1 MRTRSEFTMNRNLS
15 TVATVGFILTVA
27 LLVFS
32 SGLSYYNT
40 RQLVDADGMVE
51 HTHRV
56 ISLLEAVLSTLKD
69 AETGQRGFII
79 TQEDPYLQ
87 PYHQAVVR
95 IHDELSGLKELTA
108 DNPEQQKR
116 LELLEEKVSAK
127 LDELYETISDLKR
140 TRDFKAAQEE
150 VRTGKGKEQMD
161 AVRQVVAD
169 MRQVEHEL
177 LQQRAERSQR
187 SYRTAVLSNLLIGL
201 LAVAL
206 VSYVFYLVRR
216 YAALQRRA
224 AQRAEH
230 LAVLGKLLAGVAH
243 EVRNPLA
250 GIRSTV
256 QLWERLPDTARSP
269 DSIHAVIQGVDRL
282 NEIVSRLLLFARM
295 GDNDEPTPVS
305 VNSVLA
311 DTLNLLEAQ
320 ARSQAVAIERE
331 LEPDLPPV
339 CASASALRQVFL
351 NLATNALQAMPQ
363 GGRLHCQT
371 RYESQKQAVEIR
383 FSDTGPGIPPDVR
396 KHLFDPF
403 FTTRPD
409 GTGLG
414 LAICQEFLHEHSG
427 KLEFQA
433 GGPGAT
439 FVVVLPAARQG
450 NRVAAS
456 REL

>member
-1 MRTRSEFTMNRNLS
+1 MYRNVG
-15 TVATVGFILTVA
+15 TVATVGFALTLA
-27 LLVFS
+27 LLVVS
-32 SGLSYYNT
+32 AGLSYRNT
-40 RQLVDADGMVE
+40 RQLVEADEKMD

-87 PYHQAVVR
+87 PYQEAVARVHEEITGLR
-95 IHDELSGLKELTA
+95 ELLS
-108 DNPEQQKR
+108 DNPRQQQR
-116 LELLEEKVSAK
+116 LALLEQKVSTK
-127 LDELYETISDLKR
+127 LDELDQTITALKG

-150 VRTGKGKEQMD
+150 VRTGKGKQQMD

-169 MRQVEHEL
+169 MQQVERDL
-177 LQQRAERSQR
+177 LQQRAETSGRN
-187 SYRTAVLSNLLIGL
+187 YRTAVLSNLLTSA

-206 VSYVFYLVRR
+206 VSYVFYLIRGYIV
-216 YAALQRRA
+216 LQQRA

-230 LAVLGKLLAGVAH
+230 LAVLGQLLAGVAH
-243 EVRNPLA
+243 EIRNPLA

-295 GDNDEPTPVS
+295 GDHEEREPVS
-305 VNSVLA
+305 VNLVLTE
-311 DTLNLLEAQ
+311 TLNLLEAQ
-320 ARSQAVAIERE
+320 AASQFITIER
-331 LEPDLPPV
+331 DLDISLPSV
-339 CASASALRQVFL
+339 FGSASALRQVLL

-363 GGRLHCQT
+363 GGRLHCRT
-371 RYESQKQAVEIR
+371 RADPLKRTVEIR
-383 FSDTGPGIPPDVR
+383 IADTGPGIPPEVR
-396 KHLFDPF
+396 KHLFEPF

-414 LAICQEFLHEHSG
+414 LALCREFVLQHG
-427 KLEFQA
+427 GRLELEA
-433 GGPGAT
+433 GGPGAV
-439 FVVVLPAARQG
+439 FRVALPAAP
-450 NRVAAS
+450 
-456 REL
+456 

>member
-1 MRTRSEFTMNRNLS
+1 MTRNTGTL
-15 TVATVGFILTVA
+15 ATIGFALTLAV
-27 LLVFS
+27 LVVS
-32 SGLSYYNT
+32 AGLSYYNT
-40 RQLVDADGMVE
+40 RQLVDADGMVD

-95 IHDELSGLKELTA
+95 VHDELNGLKELTS
-108 DNPEQQKR
+108 DNPGQQKR
-116 LELLEEKVSAK
+116 LALLEERVSAK
-127 LDELYETISDLKR
+127 LDELDQSLAALKR
-140 TRDFKAAQEE
+140 TKDFKAAQEE

-169 MRQVEHEL
+169 MRQVERDL
-177 LQQRAERSQR
+177 LRQRAEESGR
-187 SYRTAVLSNLLIGL
+187 SYRTAVLSNLLTGV

-206 VSYVFYLVRR
+206 VSYVFYLIRR

-256 QLWERLPDTARSP
+256 QLWERLPDTSRSP
-269 DSIHAVIQGVDRL
+269 DSIHAVVQGVDRL

-295 GDNDEPTPVS
+295 GDKNETQPIS
-305 VNSVLA
+305 ANSVLTE
-311 DTLNLLEAQ
+311 TLNLLEAQ
-320 ARSQAVAIERE
+320 ATNQAVAIERE
-331 LEPDLPPV
+331 LDPDLPTV
-339 CASASALRQVFL
+339 FGSASAIRQVFL

-363 GGRLHCQT
+363 GGRLRCRTH
-371 RYESQKQAVEIR
+371 YEPQKCTVEIR
-383 FSDTGPGIPPDVR
+383 FTDTGPGIPPDVR
-396 KHLFDPF
+396 KHLFEPF

-414 LAICQEFLHEHSG
+414 LALCQEFVHQHGG
-427 KLEFQA
+427 KLEFEA
-433 GGPGAT
+433 GVPGAT
-439 FVVVLPAARQG
+439 FVVVLPAEPRSL
-450 NRVAAS
+450 VAP
-456 REL
+456 

>member
-1 MRTRSEFTMNRNLS
+1 MNRNVG
-15 TVATVGFILTVA
+15 TVATVGFALTLA
-27 LLVFS
+27 LLVVS
-32 SGLSYYNT
+32 AGLSYRNT
-40 RQLVDADGMVE
+40 RQLVDADGMVD

-87 PYHQAVVR
+87 PYHEAVERV
-95 IHDELSGLKELTA
+95 HDELNGLKELTS
-108 DNPEQQKR
+108 DNLGQQER
-116 LELLEEKVSAK
+116 LSLLEQKVSAK
-127 LDELYETISDLKR
+127 LDELDRTITDLKR
-140 TRDFKAAQEE
+140 TKDFKAAQEE
-150 VRTGKGKEQMD
+150 VRTGKGKQQMD
-161 AVRQVVAD
+161 AVRQVVAE
-169 MRQVEHEL
+169 MQQVERDL
-177 LQQRAERSQR
+177 LQQRAEASGR
-187 SYRTAVLSNLLIGL
+187 SYRTAVFSNLLTGA

-269 DSIHAVIQGVDRL
+269 DSIHAVVEGVDRL
-282 NEIVSRLLLFARM
+282 NEIVSRLLLFSRT
-295 GDNDEPTPVS
+295 GDNNERQTIS
-305 VNSVLA
+305 LNSVLTE
-311 DTLNLLEAQ
+311 TLNLLEAQ
-320 ARSQAVAIERE
+320 AASQSVAIER
-331 LEPDLPPV
+331 DLDPNLPGV
-339 CASASALRQVFL
+339 CGSASALRQVFL

-363 GGRLHCQT
+363 GGRLRCST
-371 RYESQKQAVEIR
+371 RYAPQKRTVEVR
-383 FSDTGPGIPPDVR
+383 FTDTGPGVPPEAR
-396 KHLFDPF
+396 KRLFEPF

-414 LAICQEFLHEHSG
+414 LALCREFVLQHGGEIE
-427 KLEFQA
+427 LEA
-433 GGPGAT
+433 GGPGAV
-439 FVVVLPAARQG
+439 FRVVLPAAC
-450 NRVAAS
+450 
-456 REL
+456 